1 MAVMFRLC
9 LFRLAAGPGA
19 ASNSVHDGR
28 LSWPDAMA
36 VRGGAG
42 GGGIHWEP
50 LPAQGG
56 WIGGGRH
63 EMARFDSDQANGA
76 SAAVFAVTDQAG
88 VHLDGASRSP
98 TFIDFLGVGAT

>member
-1 MAVMFRLC
+1 MCF
-9 LFRLAAGPGA
+9 FRLAAGPGA

-36 VRGGAG
+36 VRGAG
-42 GGGIHWEP
+42 GGGLYWEP

-56 WIGGGRH
+56 WTGDGHR
-63 EMARFDSDQANGA
+63 EMARFNSDDANGS

-88 VHLDGASRSP
+88 VHLDGASPSP